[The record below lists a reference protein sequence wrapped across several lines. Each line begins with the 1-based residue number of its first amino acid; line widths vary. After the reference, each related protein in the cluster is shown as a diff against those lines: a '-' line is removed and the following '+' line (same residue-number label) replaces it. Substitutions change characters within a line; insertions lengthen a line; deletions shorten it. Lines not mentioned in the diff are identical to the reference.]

1 MANVFRTNVELQ
13 KYMEKACEKAVE
25 SACNRL
31 LGTLQELID
40 SEYYD
45 KYEPDYYRRTYQ
57 FWRSATM
64 KMLNKTSGEIFMD
77 ADSMNYGA
85 YWDGETQLYMADAGY
100 HGSAYI
106 YEDGHFFKRFI
117 EYCEDNASI
126 ILKDELIKQGLNVK

>member
-85 YWDGETQLYMADAGY
+85 YWDGETQLYMADA
-100 HGSAYI
+100 
-106 YEDGHFFKRFI
+106 
-117 EYCEDNASI
+117 
-126 ILKDELIKQGLNVK
+126 